1 MAGRKV
7 VVKDSR
13 VQSVQSNGI
22 SVHRNGAMFRL
33 KIKAEDGSVQMERSM
48 YLDRLLA
55 KFENRQLAESIILAF
70 ALESPTPGKLKAIFP
85 KFNLEFQVDRRHSR

>member
-7 VVKDSR
+7 VVKDNL
-13 VQSVQSNGI
+13 VQSVQSNSV
-22 SVHRNGAMFRL
+22 SVHRNGAIFRL

-55 KFENRQLAESIILAF
+55 SLENRQLAESMILAF
-70 ALESPTPGKLKAIFP
+70 ALGGPTPGELKAIFP
-85 KFNLEFQVDRRHSR
+85 KFNLEFQVKGRNS